1 LSQFAYSIDA
11 IQAREQG
18 PKIGNLVR

>member
-1 LSQFAYSIDA
+1 LSRFAYSIDA